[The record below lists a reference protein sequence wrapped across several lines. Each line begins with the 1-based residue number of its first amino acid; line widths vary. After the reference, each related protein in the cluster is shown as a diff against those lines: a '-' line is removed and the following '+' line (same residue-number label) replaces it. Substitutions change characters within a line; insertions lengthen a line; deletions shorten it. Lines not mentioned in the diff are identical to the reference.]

1 MRGNAYVCFLFLVVV
16 VFVLFWGGLLG
27 GGVLT
32 EDPEMRQEVQESM
45 NVLSALQGSTR
56 DNLI

>member
-1 MRGNAYVCFLFLVVV
+1 MFAFCSSWLLFLFC
-16 VFVLFWGGLLG
+16 FGGFCW

-32 EDPEMRQEVQESM
+32 EDPELRQEVQESM

>member
-16 VFVLFWGGLLG
+16 VFVLFWGFLLG

-32 EDPEMRQEVQESM
+32 EDPELRQEVQESM